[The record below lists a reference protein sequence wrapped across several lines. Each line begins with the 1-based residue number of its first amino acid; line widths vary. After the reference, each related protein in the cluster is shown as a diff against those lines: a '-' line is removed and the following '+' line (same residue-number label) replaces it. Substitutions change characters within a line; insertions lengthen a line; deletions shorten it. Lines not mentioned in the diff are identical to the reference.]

1 MRSKYKGIKE
11 IFIDNNSFAE
21 PFTKELLSQSEDEKR
36 VTFKDIGNNILIEQ
50 TIGTNVII
58 EGVGEKIDEMEFEY
72 YYRRKNKLFF
82 RDIKNFNVK
91 IIIKETKQ
99 DLSKLRGV
107 FYIKLS

>member
-21 PFTKELLSQSEDEKR
+21 PFTKELLSQSED
-36 VTFKDIGNNILIEQ
+36 
-50 TIGTNVII
+50 NVII

-91 IIIKETKQ
+91 IIIIIETKQ

>member
-21 PFTKELLSQSEDEKR
+21 PFTKELLSQSED
-36 VTFKDIGNNILIEQ
+36 
-50 TIGTNVII
+50 NVII

-91 IIIKETKQ
+91 IIIETKQ
-99 DLSKLRGV
+99 DLSKLKRGV